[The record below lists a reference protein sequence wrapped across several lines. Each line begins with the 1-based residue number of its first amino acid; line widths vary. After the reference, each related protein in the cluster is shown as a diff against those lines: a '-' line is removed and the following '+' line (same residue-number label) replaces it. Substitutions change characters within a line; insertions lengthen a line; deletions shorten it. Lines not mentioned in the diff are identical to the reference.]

1 MNGSIWIATYVML
14 WVAVIVL
21 SVVVVA
27 LLRQVGVLHARMRP
41 MGVHFAGEGPERLEP
56 APGATSIDYS
66 TNALTLIAFTSP
78 TCEICKELIPSLDA
92 VRREYKDMQ
101 FVQFEH
107 GPDSPLFL
115 EFNVRS
121 TPYVVTVDQNGIVQG
136 RGVANSL
143 EQVEELIAES
153 LDAGRLVSTP
163 VDLRVSAHDG

>member
-1 MNGSIWIATYVML
+1 MNGSIWIATYVLL
-14 WVAVIVL
+14 WLTVLVLASLVI
-21 SVVVVA
+21 A

-56 APGATSIDYS
+56 APGSASIDYS
-66 TNALTLIAFTSP
+66 RSALTLIAFTSP

-92 VRREYKDMQ
+92 IRREYADMQ
-101 FVQFEH
+101 YIQYEH
-107 GPDSPLFL
+107 GPDSPMFL

-121 TPYVVTVDQNGIVQG
+121 TPYVVTVDGNGIVQG

-153 LDAGRLVSTP
+153 LDAGKVQATP
-163 VDLRVSAHDG
+163 IELTDKVDA

>member
-1 MNGSIWIATYVML
+1 MNGSIWIATYVLL
-14 WVAVIVL
+14 WLAVIVL

-41 MGVHFAGEGPERLEP
+41 MGVHFAGEGPERLEA
-56 APGATSIDYS
+56 APGAASIDYS
-66 TNALTLIAFTSP
+66 RNALTLIAFTSP

-92 VRREYKDMQ
+92 IRREYTDMQ
-101 FVQFEH
+101 YIQYEH
-107 GPDSPLFL
+107 GPDSPMFL

-121 TPYVVTVDQNGIVQG
+121 TPYMVTVDNNGIVQG

-153 LDAGRLVSTP
+153 LDAGTV
-163 VDLRVSAHDG
+163 LRTSVNLTEKADA